1 MLTPTTCHDAPGK
14 VMWTPKMLEAF
25 SHLRSVLCAV
35 CVLNVPGPEDI
46 FVLQTDAS
54 AGGVGA
60 VFNVVRDD
68 KVLPVAFFS
77 KQLQGAERRYSA
89 TQLEGLAVYRSVTF
103 FAHFLYGREFTLY
116 TDHQALVSMRSGKVL
131 NRRVH
136 GWSQAPGFLLS
147 DHLQM
152 WCGECQRGWA
162 LQTGSSGGR
171 RGRAPDQRGGMW
183 GRNPHGYR
191 TFL

>member
-1 MLTPTTCHDAPGK
+1 MTKKNMRAFLGSVGYYRKFIPHLSRYSSVLTPATCRDAPGK

-54 AGGVGA
+54 AGGVDA
-60 VFNVVRDD
+60 VLNVVRDD

-89 TQLEGLAVYRSVTF
+89 TELEGLAVYRSVTENS
-103 FAHFLYGREFTLY
+103 LSTL
-116 TDHQALVSMRSGKVL
+116 TTKPLCRCG
-131 NRRVH
+131 
-136 GWSQAPGFLLS
+136 PG
-147 DHLQM
+147 
-152 WCGECQRGWA
+152 
-162 LQTGSSGGR
+162 
-171 RGRAPDQRGGMW
+171 
-183 GRNPHGYR
+183 N
-191 TFL
+191 